1 MTGPG
6 PGSGGG
12 AGSGPP
18 PVPSPPG
25 PSTLPSTP
33 STLPAAPPAAP
44 PAVPEPLIEV
54 RDLSVQFHMGAR
66 NVDAVRGVSFHIDRG
81 ETVALV
87 GESGSGKSVTA
98 LSLLQLLP
106 YPKASHPTGSIRI
119 RGREVMGAPDR
130 VMQKIR
136 GNQISM
142 IFQEPMTSLNPL
154 HTVFKQI
161 NETLYLH
168 RHKSRAQARA
178 RTLEL
183 LHLVGIKEPEKRLD
197 SYPHQLSGGQRQR
210 VMIAMALANE
220 PELLIAD
227 EPTTAV
233 DVTIQAQILELL
245 NDLERRLGMALLV
258 ITHELSIVRKLAE
271 RIYVMHQGRFV
282 EHGVAA
288 DVFERPQHAYTRLLI
303 SSEPSPRRDK
313 PPENT
318 PVLLETDDIKVHFP
332 IKAGV
337 FRSTID
343 HIRAVDGV
351 SLSLHKGHTL
361 GVVGES
367 GSGKTTLG
375 LAILRLLRSQGS
387 IRFDGTE
394 LQGLSFDELRPLRK
408 EMQIVFQD
416 PFGSLSPR
424 MSVAQIVAEGL
435 VVHQPQV
442 SYDER
447 RAMVA
452 QVLSEVGLDP
462 ATMDRYPHEF
472 SGGQR
477 QRISI
482 ARAIVLAPRML
493 VLDEPTSALD
503 RTVQV
508 QILGL
513 LRELRERR
521 SLTYIFISHDLKV
534 VRSIA
539 DHVIVMRDGKVVE
552 EGTTEQVLE
561 HPQTPYAT
569 ALVRAAFEL
578 VADET
583 GAVNL

>member
-1 MTGPG
+1 M
-6 PGSGGG
+6 
-12 AGSGPP
+12 
-18 PVPSPPG
+18 
-25 PSTLPSTP
+25 
-33 STLPAAPPAAP
+33 
-44 PAVPEPLIEV
+44 
-54 RDLSVQFHMGAR
+54 RDLSVQFHVGTR
-66 NVDAVRGVSFHIDRG
+66 TVDAVRGVSFHIDKG

-119 RGREVMGAPDR
+119 QGKEVIGAPDR
-130 VMQKIR
+130 VMQRIR

-161 NETLYLH
+161 NETLFLH
-168 RHKSRAQARA
+168 RHMSRTQARA

-220 PELLIAD
+220 PDLLIAD

-245 NDLERRLGMALLV
+245 DDLEKRLNMSLLI
-258 ITHELSIVRKLAE
+258 ITHELSIVHKLAE

-282 EHGVAA
+282 ESGSAA
-288 DVFERPQHAYTRLLI
+288 DIFERPQHAYTKLLI
-303 SSEPSPRRDK
+303 GSEPTPRRDK

-318 PVLLETDDIKVHFP
+318 PVLLETHDVKVHFP

-337 FRSTID
+337 FRTTID
-343 HIRAVDGV
+343 TIRAVDGV
-351 SLSLHKGHTL
+351 SLTVHQGHTL
-361 GVVGES
+361 GIVGES

-387 IRFDGTE
+387 IRFDGIE
-394 LQGLSFDELRPLRK
+394 MQGLDFKALRPMRK

-424 MSVAQIVAEGL
+424 MSVAQIVEEGL
-435 VVHQPQV
+435 VVHQPEI

-482 ARAIVLAPRML
+482 ARAIVLEPRMV

-513 LRELRERR
+513 LRDLRERR
-521 SLTYIFISHDLKV
+521 NLTYIFISHDLKV

-539 DHVIVMRDGKVVE
+539 DRVIVMREGKVVE

-561 HPQTPYAT
+561 HPQTPYAN
-569 ALVRAAFEL
+569 ALVKAAFDL